1 MEQKIRNLSLS
12 SMHMTSN
19 QEGVTINVE
28 EVKASIKVNYDFT
41 DENKVVR
48 YRIDASNENDESI
61 FKAKLEYSFE
71 IDDDRD
77 EGELLD
83 EVLDLLQP
91 RIEDIISFLTV
102 ESNTSN

>member
-1 MEQKIRNLSLS
+1 MEQKIRNLGLN
-12 SMHMTSN
+12 SMHVVSN
-19 QEGVTINVE
+19 QEGFTISVE

-41 DENKVVR
+41 DESKIVR

-71 IDDDRD
+71 ID
-77 EGELLD
+77 EEIEENELLD
-83 EVLDLLQP
+83 QVLDLLQP

-102 ESNTSN
+102 ESNTTN